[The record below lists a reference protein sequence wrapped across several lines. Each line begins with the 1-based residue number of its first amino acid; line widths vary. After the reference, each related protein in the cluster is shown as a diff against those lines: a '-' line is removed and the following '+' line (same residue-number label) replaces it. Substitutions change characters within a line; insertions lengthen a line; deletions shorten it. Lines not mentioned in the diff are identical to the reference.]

1 MRERENRLQDLHAAR
16 AEANRLLW
24 VATDPHMHEQ
34 LEVALRE
41 LDDAGAWLANPEAEE
56 NRSIL
61 ELITSAIRLAR
72 LRMAIIDRA
81 LVTRDID
88 RLFPGWP
95 ERSPRTPS

>member
-1 MRERENRLQDLHAAR
+1 MGEREDRLHELQTAR

-24 VATDPHMHEQ
+24 LATDPRMHEQ

-41 LDDAGAWLANPEAEE
+41 LEDAGAWLANPDADGIG
-56 NRSIL
+56 SIL
-61 ELITSAIRLAR
+61 ELITRAINLAR

-95 ERSPRTPS
+95 KP

>member
-1 MRERENRLQDLHAAR
+1 MGERENRSHDLRAAR

-24 VATDPHMHEQ
+24 LATDQRMYEQ

-41 LDDAGAWLANPEAEE
+41 LDDASAWLANPDADG
-56 NRSIL
+56 NQSIL
-61 ELITSAIRLAR
+61 ELITDAIRLAR

-88 RLFPGWP
+88 RLFPGGP
-95 ERSPRTPS
+95 ER

>member
-1 MRERENRLQDLHAAR
+1 MGEREDQLHDFQAAR
-16 AEANRLLW
+16 VEANRLLW
-24 VATDPHMHEQ
+24 LATDPRMHEQ

-41 LDDAGAWLANPEAEE
+41 LEDAGAWLANPDVDR

-61 ELITSAIRLAR
+61 ELVASTISLVR

-88 RLFPGWP
+88 GLFPGYQIA
-95 ERSPRTPS
+95 EDSASR

>member
-1 MRERENRLQDLHAAR
+1 MGEREDRSRDLQAAR

-24 VATDPHMHEQ
+24 LATDPRMHEQ

-41 LDDAGAWLANPEAEE
+41 LEDAGAWLANNDADG
-56 NRSIL
+56 NTSIL
-61 ELITSAIRLAR
+61 ELITGAISLAR
-72 LRMAIIDRA
+72 LRMAIINRA

-95 ERSPRTPS
+95 ER